1 MSARFRSPAALAA
14 VSGVLALGVAGCAS
28 EGVIGA
34 SGATG
39 GTLKAPA
46 SSGPTAPASTAST
59 AGSSSAPP
67 TSAPASS
74 AAGTTSAAPPTSA
87 PTSSAGSNPA
97 DLTAALQKLNT
108 LWKDPGCKLGLHGF
122 GSYMTAFQTSP
133 DKGAAAI
140 PGAIHDLRA
149 GAGATKRPNA
159 AKAMTDMAKDLQG
172 IADATKAG
180 KPVDRGPLRNDWTI
194 MGNSCG

>member
-14 VSGVLALGVAGCAS
+14 VSGMLALGVAGCAS

-34 SGATG
+34 AGHTSNASASASAESPPGTSIGSAPGTSPAASTQSSASASHTTSTSPATAGQTSSPGGADPTD
-39 GTLKAPA
+39 LA
-46 SSGPTAPASTAST
+46 SS
-59 AGSSSAPP
+59 
-67 TSAPASS
+67 
-74 AAGTTSAAPPTSA
+74 
-87 PTSSAGSNPA
+87 
-97 DLTAALQKLNT
+97 LQKLNT

-122 GSYMTAFQTSP
+122 GAYVTALQQSP
-133 DKGAAAI
+133 AKGDAAI

-149 GAGATKRPNA
+149 GAGATKRPIA
-159 AKAMTDMAKDLQG
+159 GKAMTDMAKDLQT

-180 KPVDRGPLRNDWTI
+180 KTPDRGPLRSDWTI

>member
-14 VSGVLALGVAGCAS
+14 VTGVLALGVAGCAS
-28 EGVIGA
+28 QGVVGA
-34 SGATG
+34 SGSPA
-39 GTLKAPA
+39 GTPKAPA
-46 SSGPTAPASTAST
+46 SSGPAAS
-59 AGSSSAPP
+59 GSGSAPQS
-67 TSAPASS
+67 SAPASS
-74 AAGTTSAAPPTSA
+74 SGGPTSAAPASSA
-87 PTSSAGSNPA
+87 PASSDAANAA

-122 GSYMTAFQTSP
+122 GDYMTAFETSP
-133 DKGAAAI
+133 DKGNSAI

-149 GAGATKRPNA
+149 GAGATKRPDA
-159 AKAMTDMAKDLQG
+159 AKAMSDMAKDLQG

-194 MGNSCG
+194 MGNTCG